1 VEYSPMTPMTD
12 DFNPFVP
19 RHRINPFGLI
29 LWLDFHVLFVCRK
42 FFVHRIDPKG
52 AILWIEIKSARLC
65 APRNLFHRIAPN
77 GSILWIRA
85 SPSVTLPPKV
95 TY

>member
-1 VEYSPMTPMTD
+1 LIMILRWEYALSMDCYVITSL
-12 DFNPFVP
+12 NPFVP
-19 RHRINPFGLI
+19 RHRINSFGLI

-52 AILWIEIKSARLC
+52 SILWIEIKSARLC
-65 APRNLFHRIAPN
+65 APRNLFHRI
-77 GSILWIRA
+77 RA

>member
-52 AILWIEIKSARLC
+52 AILWIEIKSARL
-65 APRNLFHRIAPN
+65 NQKL
-77 GSILWIRA
+77 LIRDIC
-85 SPSVTLPPKV
+85 PSFMPCRPM
-95 TY
+95 